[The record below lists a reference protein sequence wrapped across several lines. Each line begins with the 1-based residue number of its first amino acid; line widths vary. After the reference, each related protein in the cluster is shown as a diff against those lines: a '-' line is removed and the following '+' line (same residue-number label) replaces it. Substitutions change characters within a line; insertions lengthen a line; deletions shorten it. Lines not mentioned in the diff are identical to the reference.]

1 MIRPLFLALLVV
13 PLAIWARW
21 HGAPE
26 PKGARFHPWPD
37 AVEYAAEA
45 QALARSGEV
54 YLQIGPHCVR
64 PRYPP
69 GWPMLIAPAV
79 RLGVPG
85 RELWRLTA
93 LFGAALAWLLA
104 VVAARTTEALS
115 VAEDRPVF
123 APFLA
128 GLVAGGVWALA
139 PIGVDLG
146 QTLMS
151 DEPAALVSLAG
162 LLLTGVGLLRKDGRV
177 AWTLAAGGLAFG
189 LAAAMRSIAAALM
202 VPPIAVFL
210 LGSVHR
216 FGIREALRRSLP
228 WLAGAAVFPAITV
241 LVMLRSGWP
250 AWQWSGYG
258 YWTPQRFD
266 RLSSTFNLR
275 FAFAPD
281 VTFRQEIQGRPLSHL
296 ELAARVLLGLP
307 GMGVRHYL
315 GHLWPILGWLAAIPL
330 WRTAK
335 RRHGDV
341 AAFHRGVATW
351 VAPALLLWTLG
362 HVAVFSLYFYP
373 ASRFYLGPL
382 ALCLVLFAAACGLGF
397 SRSDRRARL
406 LAGAAAALV
415 LSLAVSGFL
424 DLRDEAVPNLRK
436 ERTRAS
442 FTRWLRMGDER
453 RAGRPMPFDPV
464 HAQALGLLTPE
475 VAAGI
480 REWGELPNTVHV
492 RRLRA
497 NGVLPSA
504 AERVLPRPDK
514 DSIMPSHAK

>member
-1 MIRPLFLALLVV
+1 MNWKRSALLALLLV
-13 PLAIWARW
+13 PLAVWARW

-26 PKGARFHPWPD
+26 PKGSRFHPWPD

-54 YLQIGPHCVR
+54 YLQIGPHRVR

-69 GWPMLIAPAV
+69 GWPMLIAPAIW
-79 RLGVPG
+79 LGVPG
-85 RELWRLTA
+85 RDLWRLTG
-93 LFGAALAWLLA
+93 LFGAGLAWLLA
-104 VVAARTTEALS
+104 VVAARATEALS
-115 VAEDRPVF
+115 AAEDRSGV
-123 APFLA
+123 APLLA
-128 GLVAGGVWALA
+128 GLLAGGVWALA
-139 PIGVDLG
+139 PIAVDLG

-151 DEPAALVSLAG
+151 DEPAALVSVAG
-162 LLLTGVGLLRKDGRV
+162 LLLTGSGFLHRDGRG

-189 LAAAMRSIAAALM
+189 LAAAMRSITAALM
-202 VPPIAVFL
+202 VPPVLVFM
-210 LGSVHR
+210 LGSVR
-216 FGIREALRRSLP
+216 RLGVRTALRRSLP
-228 WLAGAAVFPAITV
+228 WMLGAAIFPAITV
-241 LVMLRSGWP
+241 VILLRSGWP
-250 AWQWSGYG
+250 AWQWSAYG
-258 YWTPQRFD
+258 FWTPQRFD
-266 RLSSTFNLR
+266 RLSSIFNLG
-275 FAFAPD
+275 FAFEPD
-281 VTFRQEIQGRPLSHL
+281 ETFRREIQGRPLSHL
-296 ELAARVLLGLP
+296 ELAVRVLLGLP
-307 GMGVRHYL
+307 GLGVRHNL
-315 GHLWPILGWLAAIPL
+315 GHLWPILGWLAAVPL
-330 WRTAK
+330 WKAVK
-335 RRHGDV
+335 RRGGSAGEI
-341 AAFHRGVATW
+341 AATAAWT
-351 VAPALLLWTLG
+351 AAALLLWTLG

-382 ALCLVLFAAACGLGF
+382 ALCTVLFAVGCGLGL
-397 SRSDRRARL
+397 SRPERRTRL

-415 LSLAVSGFL
+415 LSLTAWGFL

-497 NGVLPSA
+497 NEFLGRTP
-504 AERVLPRPDK
+504 
-514 DSIMPSHAK
+514 